1 MIKISIPYSAILV
14 LQTQLEVSVV
24 TTRTLVDGIDLIS
37 LGIWEKKSDAQSGT
51 DILKRLIVA
60 SCFQTLPCMWK
71 TYQSNPKDL
80 EIGSGPH
87 R

>member
-60 SCFQTLPCMWK
+60 SCFQTLSCMWK

>member
-60 SCFQTLPCMWK
+60 SCFQTLPCM
-71 TYQSNPKDL
+71 
-80 EIGSGPH
+80 
-87 R
+87 